1 MKAKSRSP
9 HAKKKT
15 TSSTDMVTEEITKAA
30 QTAQLLR
37 SDLGAA
43 YKAAA
48 DPLLQIV
55 LLRIMKLSADLQ
67 SELVQVE
74 AAMQDRPN

>member
-1 MKAKSRSP
+1 M
-9 HAKKKT
+9 KKKSQPPRVPTRAT
-15 TSSTDMVTEEITKAA
+15 TVNAVVKEEITKAA

-43 YKAAA
+43 YKRAT

-67 SELVQVE
+67 SELSQLEV
-74 AAMQDRPN
+74 AMDDRK